1 MGKTSIAQTANKAI
15 VRALLR
21 SVGVTVARLD
31 YHKPDGCIYLTASV
45 AGQIKH
51 IPLPSSQPVT
61 ADEICEILFG
71 GMGAQ
76 VSEPAAAAECCT
88 VGASDPPPP

>member
-1 MGKTSIAQTANKAI
+1 MGKILAQTANKAI

-31 YHKPDGCIYLTASV
+31 YHKPDGCIYLTAMV
-45 AGQIKH
+45 RGQVKH
-51 IPLPSSQPVT
+51 FPLPSSQPMT

-71 GMGAQ
+71 GLGAQ
-76 VSEPAAAAECCT
+76 VQEPVAIAHEKCVA
-88 VGASDPPPP
+88 VASDPPPR